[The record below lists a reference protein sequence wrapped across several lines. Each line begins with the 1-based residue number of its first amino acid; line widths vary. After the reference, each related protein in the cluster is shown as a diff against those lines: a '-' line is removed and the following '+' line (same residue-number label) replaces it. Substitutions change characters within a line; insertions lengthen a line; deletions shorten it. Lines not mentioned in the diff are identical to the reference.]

1 MAEYDDRDERD
12 EEYDDRDDRRGRRRD
27 RDRGEGRPEVGREKV
42 RTPGTF
48 LIVAGLLGVVLSAGS
63 VAFMVAKP
71 TLMYD
76 VLVDLTKKQPAGPE
90 REKALKDLEDQKDG
104 MRMDGPLNIGSTALG
119 ALLNLLTLAGGVA
132 MRGAKGYG
140 LAMTGAIAGI
150 VPMSG
155 CCCLTL
161 PVGIWALVVLVGPD
175 AKAAFAARSVY
186 PDDRD

>member
-1 MAEYDDRDERD
+1 MAEYDDRDDRD
-12 EEYDDRDDRRGRRRD
+12 EEYDDRRGRRRD

-48 LIVAGLLGVVLSAGS
+48 LVVAGLLGVVLSVGS
-63 VAFMVAKP
+63 VAFMMAQP

-76 VLVDLTKKQPAGPE
+76 FLVDITKKQPAGPE

-104 MRMDGPLNIGSTALG
+104 MRMDGPLNLAQVGVG
-119 ALLNLLTLAGGVA
+119 AVLNLLTLAGGVA
-132 MRGAKGYG
+132 MRGARGYG

-155 CCCLTL
+155 CCCLTM
-161 PVGIWALVVLVGPD
+161 PVGIWALIVLVGAD
-175 AKAAFAARSVY
+175 AKAAFAARSVI